1 MTAYTHDTVP
11 TRFVE
16 ANGIRFAYRRFGK
29 TGGAPIVMNLHF
41 RGTMDLWDPAVTDG
55 LAQQREVILFDNA
68 GIGASSGKTP
78 TSFPEMARDA
88 IAFIKA
94 LGIGKTDVLG
104 LFNRRP
110 GRPRDRR
117 AGVRPCAQADPRW
130 RRAARRRHDRPA
142 NPRTSSRPPTIRP
155 NMFGSPRTSCPIRP
169 AERPD

>member
-104 LFNRRP
+104 YSIGGQVAQEIAVQASDL
-110 GRPRDRR
+110 
-117 AGVRPCAQADPRW
+117 VRKLIWLAPA
-130 RRAARRRHDRPA
+130 RAAPTRPAA